1 MTNGACLSGERTVS
15 ATPCVQDLGGR
26 CFRPVS
32 LAVLA
37 QAATENVAILAL
49 DPLSR
54 PGGGR
59 EGWAEGGM
67 NKTLET
73 LQRIPARPWNVKN
86 TKPVGPFS
94 LQPNTPL
101 RQQLLN
107 Q

>member
-49 DPLSR
+49 DPLSH

-59 EGWAEGGM
+59 EGWAEGGDEQDVGNAAM
-67 NKTLET
+67 YSRQAMECQEYKTC
-73 LQRIPARPWNVKN
+73 RP
-86 TKPVGPFS
+86 F
-94 LQPNTPL
+94 QPLAADPIAQGNRT
-101 RQQLLN
+101 
-107 Q
+107 